1 MEENINIQQINN
13 KNKILHQKNNY
24 LQYKINKIINDNKF
38 IYEFKNL
45 DFENFRNFSDI
56 NFITLKI

>member
-45 DFENFRNFSDI
+45 DFENFQI
-56 NFITLKI
+56 